1 MKKLLVVL
9 ALSFT
14 ALFAKPNVVI
24 LATGGTIAGS
34 ASSQLDTAYTSGTI
48 TVDAIIAAVPQLKDI
63 ANIKGEQVSN
73 IGSQAMTNE
82 MWLKLSKRVNELLKR
97 KDVDGIVITHGTDTL
112 EATAYFLD
120 LTIKSDKPV
129 VLVGAMRNSSS
140 MSADGPLNIYNAV
153 SVAINKESKAK
164 GVLVAMNDKIHA
176 AREVQKT
183 NTIAVDTFQSPNTG
197 AIGSVFYGNVKYYLA
212 PVRAHT
218 KKSEFDVSKLN
229 ELPQVDIIY
238 AHANDNASIID
249 YLIKNGSKGIISV
262 GMGNGSLYP
271 DSQNLLEEAVS
282 KGIKVVRSSRVGS
295 GEVTLNGET
304 NDEKSGFI
312 VADNLSPAKAR
323 VLLMLALT
331 KTNDTAKI
339 QQMYFKY

>member
-1 MKKLLVVL
+1 MKKILVVL
-9 ALSFT
+9 ALSFIV
-14 ALFAKPNVVI
+14 LFAKPNVVI

-34 ASSQLDTAYTSGTI
+34 ASGELDTAYTSGTI
-48 TVDAIIAAVPQLKDI
+48 TVDAIISAVPQLKDI
-63 ANIKGEQVSN
+63 ANIKGEQISN

-82 MWLKLSKRVNELLKR
+82 IWLKLSKRINELLKR
-97 KDVDGIVITHGTDTL
+97 KDVDGVVITHGTDTL
-112 EATAYFLD
+112 EATAYFLN

-153 SVAINKESKAK
+153 SVAINKESIAK

-183 NTIAVDTFQSPNTG
+183 NTTAVDTFESPNTG

-212 PVRAHT
+212 PLRAHT

-229 ELPQVDIIY
+229 ELPQIDIIY

-271 DSQNLLEEAVS
+271 DNENMLANAVNN
-282 KGIKVVRSSRVGS
+282 GIKVVRSSRVGS

-331 KTNDTAKI
+331 KTTNTQKI
-339 QQMYFKY
+339 QEMYFKY

>member
-1 MKKLLVVL
+1 MKKILVVL
-9 ALSFT
+9 ALSFIV
-14 ALFAKPNVVI
+14 LFAKPNVVI

-34 ASSQLDTAYTSGTI
+34 ASGELDTAYTSGTI
-48 TVDAIIAAVPQLKDI
+48 TVDAIISAVPQLKDI
-63 ANIKGEQVSN
+63 ANIKGEQISN

-82 MWLKLSKRVNELLKR
+82 IWLKLSKRINELLKR

-112 EATAYFLD
+112 EATAYFLN

-153 SVAINKESKAK
+153 SVAINKESIAK

-183 NTIAVDTFQSPNTG
+183 NTTAVDTFESPNTG

-212 PVRAHT
+212 PLRAHT

-229 ELPQVDIIY
+229 ELPQIDIIY

-271 DSQNLLEEAVS
+271 DSENMLANAVNN
-282 KGIKVVRSSRVGS
+282 GIKVVRSSRVGS

-304 NDEKSGFI
+304 NDEK
-312 VADNLSPAKAR
+312 A
-323 VLLMLALT
+323 VLL
-331 KTNDTAKI
+331 
-339 QQMYFKY
+339 

>member
-1 MKKLLVVL
+1 MKKILVVL
-9 ALSFT
+9 ALSFIV
-14 ALFAKPNVVI
+14 LFAKPNVVI

-34 ASSQLDTAYTSGTI
+34 ASGELDTAYTSGTI
-48 TVDAIIAAVPQLKDI
+48 TVDAIISAVPQLKDI
-63 ANIKGEQVSN
+63 ANIKGEQISN

-82 MWLKLSKRVNELLKR
+82 IWLKLSKRINELLKR

-112 EATAYFLD
+112 EATAYFLN

-153 SVAINKESKAK
+153 SVAINKESIAK

-183 NTIAVDTFQSPNTG
+183 NTTAVDTFESPNTG

-212 PVRAHT
+212 PLRAHT

-229 ELPQVDIIY
+229 ELPQIDIIY

-271 DSQNLLEEAVS
+271 DSENMLANAVNN
-282 KGIKVVRSSRVGS
+282 GIKVVRSSRVGS

-331 KTNDTAKI
+331 KTTNTQKI
-339 QQMYFKY
+339 QEMYFKY

>member
-34 ASSQLDTAYTSGTI
+34 ASSELDTAYTSGTI

-82 MWLKLSKRVNELLKR
+82 IWLKLSKRVNELLKS

-120 LTIKSDKPV
+120 LTVKSDKPV

-183 NTIAVDTFQSPNTG
+183 NTTAVDTFQSPNTG

-282 KGIKVVRSSRVGS
+282 NGIKVVRSSRVGS

>member
-1 MKKLLVVL
+1 MKKILVVL
-9 ALSFT
+9 ALSFV

-34 ASSQLDTAYTSGTI
+34 ASGELDTAYTSGTI
-48 TVDAIIAAVPQLKDI
+48 TVDAIISAVPQLKDI
-63 ANIKGEQVSN
+63 ANIKGEQISN

-82 MWLKLSKRVNELLKR
+82 IWLKLSKRINELLKR
-97 KDVDGIVITHGTDTL
+97 KDVDGVVITHGTDTL
-112 EATAYFLD
+112 EATAYFLN

-153 SVAINKESKAK
+153 SVAINKESIAK

-183 NTIAVDTFQSPNTG
+183 NTTAVDTFESPNTG

-212 PVRAHT
+212 PLRAHT

-271 DSQNLLEEAVS
+271 DSENMLANAVNN
-282 KGIKVVRSSRVGS
+282 GIKVVRSSRVGS

-331 KTNDTAKI
+331 KTTNTQKI
-339 QQMYFKY
+339 QEMYFKY

>member
-1 MKKLLVVL
+1 MKKILVVL
-9 ALSFT
+9 ALSFV

-34 ASSQLDTAYTSGTI
+34 ASGELDTAYTSGTI
-48 TVDAIIAAVPQLKDI
+48 TVDAIISAVPQLKDI
-63 ANIKGEQVSN
+63 ANIKGEQISN

-82 MWLKLSKRVNELLKR
+82 IWLKLSKRINELLKR
-97 KDVDGIVITHGTDTL
+97 KDVDGVVITHGTDTL
-112 EATAYFLD
+112 EATAYFLN

-153 SVAINKESKAK
+153 SVAINKESIAK

-183 NTIAVDTFQSPNTG
+183 NTTAVDTFESPNTG

-212 PVRAHT
+212 PLRAHT

-229 ELPQVDIIY
+229 ELPQIDIIY

-271 DSQNLLEEAVS
+271 DSENMLANAVNN
-282 KGIKVVRSSRVGS
+282 GIKVVRSSRVGS

-331 KTNDTAKI
+331 KTTNTQKI
-339 QQMYFKY
+339 QEMYFKY

>member
-82 MWLKLSKRVNELLKR
+82 IWLKLSKRVNELLKS

-120 LTIKSDKPV
+120 LTVKSDKPV

-140 MSADGPLNIYNAV
+140 MSAD
-153 SVAINKESKAK
+153 
-164 GVLVAMNDKIHA
+164 
-176 AREVQKT
+176 
-183 NTIAVDTFQSPNTG
+183 
-197 AIGSVFYGNVKYYLA
+197 
-212 PVRAHT
+212 
-218 KKSEFDVSKLN
+218 
-229 ELPQVDIIY
+229 
-238 AHANDNASIID
+238 
-249 YLIKNGSKGIISV
+249 
-262 GMGNGSLYP
+262 
-271 DSQNLLEEAVS
+271 
-282 KGIKVVRSSRVGS
+282 
-295 GEVTLNGET
+295 
-304 NDEKSGFI
+304 
-312 VADNLSPAKAR
+312 
-323 VLLMLALT
+323 AL
-331 KTNDTAKI
+331 
-339 QQMYFKY
+339 

>member
-82 MWLKLSKRVNELLKR
+82 IWLKLSKRVNELLKS

-120 LTIKSDKPV
+120 LTVKSDKPV

-183 NTIAVDTFQSPNTG
+183 NTTAVDTFQSPNTG

-282 KGIKVVRSSRVGS
+282 NGIKVVRSSRVGS